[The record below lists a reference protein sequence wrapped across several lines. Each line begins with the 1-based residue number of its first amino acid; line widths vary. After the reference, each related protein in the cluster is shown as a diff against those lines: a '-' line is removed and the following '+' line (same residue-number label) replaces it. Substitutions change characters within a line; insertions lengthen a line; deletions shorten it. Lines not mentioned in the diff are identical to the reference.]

1 MGNDIF
7 DTISN
12 KSVFTFLSEFDSV
25 WTGKTIKLLVIRQNL
40 TRYGQVRQS
49 NY

>member
-25 WTGKTIKLLVIRQNL
+25 WTGKTNQVISHKKSFKISK
-40 TRYGQVRQS
+40 V
-49 NY
+49 